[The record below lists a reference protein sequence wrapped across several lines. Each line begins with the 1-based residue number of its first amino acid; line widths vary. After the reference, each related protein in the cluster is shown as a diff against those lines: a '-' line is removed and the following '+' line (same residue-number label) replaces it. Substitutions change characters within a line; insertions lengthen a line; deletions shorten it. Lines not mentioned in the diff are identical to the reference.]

1 MRFATFD
8 TSTLLA
14 ALLALPAALASDSLT
29 LYLPAKPN
37 PFTLPALTHATLS
50 SAGVHISAP
59 LSAANTFVFHNVTPG
74 SYLADIHCPTDAF
87 HPVRI
92 DVQLEEGGEEGI
104 VRAWETFRGNDW
116 NNKGEIVHVKEG
128 SKGRGFEVRAI
139 GGKNYFMERPQFS
152 VLSILKNPM
161 ILMAVVSLG
170 LMVGMPKLMDS
181 MDPELRAEFEEQQKN
196 SALSGVMSGQA
207 SGDNPLTNFDM
218 AAYLAGSKP
227 KDGGSPAASNN
238 GGNTK
243 NQGVRRLQSE
253 ILAEI

>member
-1 MRFATFD
+1 MRFTPFD
-8 TSTLLA
+8 TSALFA
-14 ALLALPAALASDSLT
+14 ALLALPTALASDSLT

-37 PFTLPALTHATLS
+37 PFTLPASTHPTLS
-50 SAGVHISAP
+50 SAGVHVSAP

-74 SYLADIHCPTDAF
+74 SYLADVHCPTDAF
-87 HPVRI
+87 HPLRI

-104 VRAWETFRGNDW
+104 VRAWETYRGNDW
-116 NNKGEIVHVKEG
+116 NNKGEVVSVKEG

-152 VLSILKNPM
+152 VFSILKNPM

-181 MDPELRAEFEEQQKN
+181 MDPEMRAEFEEQRKN
-196 SALSGVMSGQA
+196 SALNSVMSGQA
-207 SGDNPLTNFDM
+207 SAENPLSNFDM

-227 KDGGSPAASNN
+227 KESGNAPNN
-238 GGNTK
+238 GGNPK
-243 NQGVRRLQSE
+243 NQGVTR
-253 ILAEI
+253 

>member
-1 MRFATFD
+1 MRFTSFD
-8 TSTLLA
+8 TSALFA
-14 ALLALPAALASDSLT
+14 ALLALPTALASDSLT

-37 PFTLPALTHATLS
+37 PFTLPASTHATLS
-50 SAGVHISAP
+50 SAGVHVSAP

-74 SYLADIHCPTDAF
+74 SYLADVHCPTDAF
-87 HPVRI
+87 HPLRI

-104 VRAWETFRGNDW
+104 VRAWETYRGNDW
-116 NNKGEIVHVKEG
+116 NNKGEVVSVKEG

-152 VLSILKNPM
+152 VFSILKNPM

-181 MDPELRAEFEEQQKN
+181 MDPEMRAEFEEQRKN
-196 SALSGVMSGQA
+196 SALNSVMSGQA
-207 SGDNPLTNFDM
+207 SAENPLSNFDM

-227 KDGGSPAASNN
+227 KESGNAPNN
-238 GGNTK
+238 GGNPK
-243 NQGVRRLQSE
+243 NQGVTR
-253 ILAEI
+253 

>member
-1 MRFATFD
+1 MRFTVFNTNALF
-8 TSTLLA
+8 A

-37 PFTLPALTHATLS
+37 PFTLPASTHATLS

-59 LSAANTFVFHNVTPG
+59 LSSANTFVFHNVTPG
-74 SYLADIHCPTDAF
+74 SYLADVHCPTDAF
-87 HPVRI
+87 HPLRI
-92 DVQLEEGGEEGI
+92 DVQLEESGDEGI

-116 NNKGEIVHVKEG
+116 NNKGEVVSVKEG
-128 SKGRGFEVRAI
+128 SKGRGFEIRAI

-152 VLSILKNPM
+152 VFSILKNPM
-161 ILMAVVSLG
+161 ILMAVVSLV

-181 MDPELRAEFEEQQKN
+181 MDPEMRAEFEEQRKN

-207 SGDNPLTNFDM
+207 SSDNPLTNFDM

-227 KDGGSPAASNN
+227 KDSGSSAAVNN
-238 GGNTK
+238 GGNAK
-243 NQGVRRLQSE
+243 NQGVRR
-253 ILAEI
+253 